1 MKDEIIS
8 YREMCDREDVQ
19 TIQRGMNFRLNPH
32 YSVILMSQRKN
43 APYQDQIYND
53 GFTIEYEGHDI
64 PKVQGVKDPKGIDQ
78 PRYTKTG
85 KPTQNGLFVDA
96 VENYKSQNKKPEVVR
111 VYEKILNGVWSERG
125 FFNLV
130 DYKYIKDER
139 NRSVFRFILEEA
151 EFEIDSHDRLK
162 KLLKPRSRIIPSE
175 IKKEVWKRDG
185 GKCVKCGATDEL
197 HFDHDL
203 PYSKGGSSITVD
215 NVRILCARHNLEKSN
230 KIE

>member
-8 YREMCDREDVQ
+8 YREMCDRENVQ
-19 TIQRGMNFRLNPH
+19 TLQRGMNFRLNPH

-43 APYQDQIYND
+43 APYKDRIYND
-53 GFTIEYEGHDI
+53 GYTIEYEGHDI
-64 PKVQGVKDPKGIDQ
+64 PRTQGINNPKSIDQ
-78 PRYTKTG
+78 PRFTKTG
-85 KPTQNGLFVDA
+85 KLTQNGFFADA
-96 VENYKSQNKKPEVVR
+96 IDQYRKKIKKAEIVR

-130 DYKYIKDER
+130 NYKYMKDEGD
-139 NRSVFRFILEEA
+139 RSVFRFILEEA
-151 EFEIDSHDRLK
+151 DFEIDSQDRLK
-162 KLLKPRSRIIPSE
+162 KVLKPRSRIIPSE

-185 GKCVKCGATDEL
+185 GICVICGATDEL